1 MGYITVTCHCITSD
15 WHMQS
20 AILATLHVAE
30 SHTSLNLTSQLK
42 KVTKVLLLLLLLL
55 IYIPHSLPLFR
66 DSPCSN
72 GAIIRYTHQMITTI
86 AKTHTKNYTL
96 N

>member
-42 KVTKVLLLLLLLL
+42 KVTDDWDISTK
-55 IYIPHSLPLFR
+55 IHCAIT
-66 DSPCSN
+66 DSAN
-72 GAIIRYTHQMITTI
+72 NI
-86 AKTHTKNYTL
+86 K
-96 N
+96 